1 MPEEDDDDA
10 DEEEPPAILVDEL
23 KPIPL
28 NCPNIEMYDSN
39 AFIISM

>member
-23 KPIPL
+23 KPIPS
-28 NCPNIEMYDSN
+28 NCPTIEMY
-39 AFIISM
+39 